1 MVYGWCTDVDGW
13 GTDGALKMCV
23 DGAQMVSSCARM
35 GHRWGTDGVKMGQ
48 KTHAAQK
55 TALLLS
61 CEHEQASSCTL

>member
-35 GHRWGTDGVKMGQ
+35 RLRWCTDG
-48 KTHAAQK
+48 AQM
-55 TALLLS
+55 
-61 CEHEQASSCTL
+61 EHGWGRVATEGENGA